1 MKITLAQAELS
12 RRPQGLPLA
21 PPSAESAEDL
31 GSHLILYPAVSVP
44 VSAPDSE
51 LTGLHIYL

>member
-1 MKITLAQAELS
+1 MKITHAQAELS

-31 GSHLILYPAVSVP
+31 GSHLILYPAVSVR